1 VSRIGSLATNLVEID
16 VDTYV
21 RNEVSPIEAS
31 RGPMKRVDGKSSTT
45 KRGSVKVLSSSYYLG
60 LRDSLATYG
69 KPTKAALD
77 ERPRVQL
84 GDTGS
89 PFP

>member
-1 VSRIGSLATNLVEID
+1 VEIEG
-16 VDTYV
+16 DTYV

-31 RGPMKRVDGKSSTT
+31 REPTRRIDGENSTT
-45 KRGSVKVLSSSYYLG
+45 KRVSVKVLSSSYYLG

-69 KPTKAALD
+69 KHTKAALD

-84 GDTGS
+84 GETGS
-89 PFP
+89 PFL